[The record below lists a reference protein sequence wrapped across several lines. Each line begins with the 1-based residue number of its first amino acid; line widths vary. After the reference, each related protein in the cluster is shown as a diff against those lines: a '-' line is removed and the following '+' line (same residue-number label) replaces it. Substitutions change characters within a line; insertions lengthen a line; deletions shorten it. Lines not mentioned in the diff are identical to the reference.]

1 MTTYKLTDFNGNQ
14 IPISDQNLVING
26 DFKVWQRQNNDGY
39 VEVSQ
44 TTPTYTADRW
54 LFTTNATS
62 KNVYHNETGGLN
74 FLCSTNKQHVLR
86 QWIEMNNDLINELN
100 GKDVTLSFKVV
111 STVITSIQIGV
122 GIQRTIKPLV
132 VGENLI
138 TQTYTLTDDDFET
151 NGLQA
156 LICNITPTGELYLT
170 FKYAKL
176 EQGSIATPFVPRL
189 MAEEFP
195 LSQRYEQISNYVHGM
210 GIAYYGSV
218 LLYLPLSCPLRATPK
233 ISFSGTV
240 SAIRDGIDSQNITSM
255 SYVGHSDS
263 LVIISC
269 ATSGSVEN
277 GTVWRI
283 EGGKIELDAEIY

>member
-1 MTTYKLTDFNGNQ
+1 MSVNLLTDFQGNQ
-14 IPISDQNLVING
+14 LPLANDNLLING
-26 DFKVWQRQNNDGY
+26 DFQVWQRQNNDGY

-189 MAEEFP
+189 MAEEFTMCERYYQIIDNLY
-195 LSQRYEQISNYVHGM
+195 LSRYNYEAASTLSYFNGFPFRTKMRAVPNVTGTC
-210 GIAYYGSV
+210 GYGSV
-218 LLYLPLSCPLRATPK
+218 GTQATDN
-233 ISFSGTV
+233 
-240 SAIRDGIDSQNITSM
+240 AIRFC
-255 SYVGHSDS
+255 Y
-263 LVIISC
+263 L
-269 ATSGSVEN
+269 
-277 GTVWRI
+277 
-283 EGGKIELDAEIY
+283 GKDVPALESAKFILDAEIK